1 MSSPT
6 AQARAPQ
13 RVRHNARSRLL
24 KVLRITDLSPTLRR
38 ITVGGEDLSGFVSAA
53 PDDHVKLFFFPA
65 GTAPV
70 KPEMGPQGP
79 VWAAGRPPMRDYTPR
94 RYDEKA
100 QELDLEFVMHG
111 EGPAALWA
119 AAAQPGTP
127 LLVGGPRGSTLV
139 PPRADGYLLVADES
153 GLPAAARWLESLPAT
168 VPATVVIEVADAAS
182 EIPLQTQAALSLT
195 WVHRGGHAAGESPL
209 LLEMLQKLPRPPGD
223 FFAWVACESSQ
234 SRALRKFL
242 EEQWQLDADSLKT
255 AGYWKHGVAD
265 FHD

>member
-1 MSSPT
+1 MNIPNTPS
-6 AQARAPQ
+6 RAPQ

-24 KVLRITDLSPTLRR
+24 QVIRITDLSPTLRR
-38 ITVGGEDLSGFVSAA
+38 ITVGGAELSGFVSAS

-65 GTAPV
+65 GTPPV

-79 VWAAGRPPMRDYTPR
+79 IWPAGRPPMRDYTPR
-94 RYDEKA
+94 RYDERA

-119 AAAQPGTP
+119 AAAKPGSP
-127 LLVGGPRGSTLV
+127 LLIGGPRGSTIV
-139 PPRADGYLLVADES
+139 PPRADGYLLIADES
-153 GLPAAARWLESLPAT
+153 GLPAAARWLESLPAL
-168 VPATVVIEVADAAS
+168 VPATVLIEVADAAS

-195 WVHRGGHAAGESPL
+195 WVHRGVHAAGEFPL
-209 LLEMLQKLPRPPGD
+209 LLKALQRMRRPPGD
-223 FFAWVACESSQ
+223 FFAWVACESGQ
-234 SRALRKFL
+234 SRALRRFL
-242 EEQWQLDADSLKT
+242 EEQWQLDGDSLKS

>member
-1 MSSPT
+1 
-6 AQARAPQ
+6 
-13 RVRHNARSRLL
+13 
-24 KVLRITDLSPTLRR
+24 
-38 ITVGGEDLSGFVSAA
+38 
-53 PDDHVKLFFFPA
+53 
-65 GTAPV
+65 
-70 KPEMGPQGP
+70 
-79 VWAAGRPPMRDYTPR
+79 MRDYTPR

>member
-1 MSSPT
+1 MSSST
-6 AQARAPQ
+6 TQARAPQ

-53 PDDHVKLFFFPA
+53 PDDHVKLFFFPP
-65 GTAPV
+65 GTSPL

-79 VWAAGRPPMRDYTPR
+79 VWAGARPPMRDYTPR

-127 LLVGGPRGSTLV
+127 LLIGGPRGSSIV

-153 GLPAAARWLESLPAT
+153 GLPAAARWLESLPAL
-168 VPATVVIEVADAAS
+168 VPATVVIEVADAGS

-195 WVHRGGHAAGESPL
+195 WVHRGAHAAGESPL
-209 LLEMLQKLPRPPGD
+209 LLETLQKMRRPPGD